1 MTDRHTLHEVPRPTQ
16 APLAQALRRAGSPRL
31 PTQPSRPYDAGVRK
45 TVAWLLMLVGGGIVL
60 VGVGS
65 ALRELGSLYSDI
77 MADPLGQPEGREE
90 AVIPAM
96 LRGVL
101 IGAAGVPIL
110 LAGSVMLMASR
121 IRARHARARSRVDR
135 LNARTPL

>member
-1 MTDRHTLHEVPRPTQ
+1 MKRTL
-16 APLAQALRRAGSPRL
+16 
-31 PTQPSRPYDAGVRK
+31 
-45 TVAWLLMLVGGGIVL
+45 AWLLLLIGGGIVL
-60 VGVGS
+60 VGIGT

-101 IGAAGVPIL
+101 IGAAGVPVL
-110 LAGSVMLMASR
+110 LTGSIMLIAAR
-121 IRARHARARSRVDR
+121 IRARHARSTSRLDR
-135 LNARTPL
+135 LNTRPPH

>member
-1 MTDRHTLHEVPRPTQ
+1 
-16 APLAQALRRAGSPRL
+16 
-31 PTQPSRPYDAGVRK
+31 VRK
-45 TVAWLLMLVGGGIVL
+45 TVAWLLMLAGGGIVL
-60 VGVGS
+60 VGIGT